1 MIHLICAILFSTAIF
16 VVMRLFKRFD
26 LDNHQALAW
35 NYAVAAALGILMS
48 AMKAPLAS
56 PVGEAWFSL
65 SLLTGFW
72 FILTYVLMAVSSQ
85 RSGVTV
91 TSLASKLSVVIPTLF
106 GVFFLKEELGV
117 IPAVGI
123 GLALVALFL
132 VVGTGQPKAATR
144 NVPMGTV
151 LLPVFIFFGTGIGD
165 VLMKLTET
173 ANTADDITPMIAFIY
188 SVSFVF
194 GLLLVIYDITKG
206 KSKWQWKNA
215 VGGAVL
221 GATNFFSTYFIYH
234 AMRVFD
240 NVVLFP
246 IYNIGVVCMTALC
259 GWLLFK
265 EKLNWKNYLGLVLA
279 IIAVIL
285 IAVKI

>member
-16 VVMRLFKRFD
+16 VVMRLFKRFN

-35 NYAVAAALGILMS
+35 NYAVAAALGIIMS
-48 AMKAPLAS
+48 AMKAPVAS

-72 FILTYVLMAVSSQ
+72 FILTYVLMTVSSQ

-106 GVFFLKEELGV
+106 GVLFLKEELGV
-117 IPAVGI
+117 IPAIGI

-132 VVGTGQPKAATR
+132 VVGTGQRKDTSR
-144 NVPMGTV
+144 NLHASTAM
-151 LLPVFIFFGTGIGD
+151 LPVFIFFGTGIGD

-194 GLLLVIYDITKG
+194 GLLLVIYDLVKG

-265 EKLNWKNYLGLVLA
+265 EKLNWKNYLGLVIA
-279 IIAVIL
+279 IIAVNL
-285 IAVKI
+285 ITVKP